1 MRLRSRTRRAAQRL
15 AALIAVI
22 TLVLWPYERQRPDGL
37 CGQRQGCIRV
47 VNSEKWRPR
56 ALSPSRIN
64 RRLSPRVRCASDN
77 ACVSCAAQAI
87 TYHRECW
94 QPCSSYAHSAP
105 TTAAVRD
112 GLAKSNFFENGG
124 PRRHMELVAVA
135 PRPPELGPTA
145 VCLCLGSAA
154 GRCGSSFDDCFC
166 PGCEGRA
173 TPSTLAVA
181 MDALWE
187 EVPVACRA

>member
-105 TTAAVRD
+105 MTAAVRD
-112 GLAKSNFFENGG
+112 GLAKTTSLKTVA
-124 PRRHMELVAVA
+124 LVAIWNWW
-135 PRPPELGPTA
+135 PWRPVHQSWDQL
-145 VCLCLGSAA
+145 
-154 GRCGSSFDDCFC
+154 RC
-166 PGCEGRA
+166 
-173 TPSTLAVA
+173 
-181 MDALWE
+181 
-187 EVPVACRA
+187 ACA